1 MTRRDAPPPGVWYP
15 CPRTGKRGY
24 LDRAD
29 ARAARARTKGSRG
42 GDKDG
47 ALSIYR
53 CRDDEGGPG
62 CGRFHIGHLPRA
74 VVKGE
79 AQRADVYVKP
89 RDTPGKTEP

>member
-24 LDRAD
+24 LDRAA

-53 CRDDEGGPG
+53 CRDDEAGPG

-79 AQRADVYVKP
+79 QMRADVYVKP
-89 RDTPGKTEP
+89 RDTPGKTEA